1 MVDTG
6 RLSDGGGDLL
16 VTSFAAPDAVPV
28 ALSDDLA
35 NEIDAET
42 GDLLEGDVSTAG
54 SP

>member
-16 VTSFAAPDAVPV
+16 VTSFAAPDGVPV
-28 ALSDDLA
+28 ALSEELA
-35 NEIDAET
+35 DAIDAKT
-42 GDLLEGDVSTAG
+42 GDALEGVVGAPR